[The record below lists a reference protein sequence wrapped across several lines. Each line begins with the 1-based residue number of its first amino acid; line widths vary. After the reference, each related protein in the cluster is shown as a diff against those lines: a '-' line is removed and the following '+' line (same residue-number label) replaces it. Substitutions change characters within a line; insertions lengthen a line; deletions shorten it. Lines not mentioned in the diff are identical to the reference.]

1 MASYSLLLLH
11 TSHCTEQYTWVRTWH
26 GSDHLWVRSHMGQW
40 KSKPWFSQ
48 QRDSFQHVTRSF
60 AQLNK
65 QSTQLTLWTF
75 FLFFSIFIF
84 CCNCVFVMFRH
95 RQWLKTGVYL
105 SKTPTSGKIKD
116 SYATNSFAEK
126 RKMPERISCT
136 KQRGT
141 CRLSVR
147 QRRKRRGRRWDEDI
161 WSSTVT
167 PGGMKWKETVPSAL
181 VSHHHNRDVLS
192 LKAHNNNKMPVCV
205 RLCKMHLF
213 VCEQVYFPQPNIT
226 HAPGEI
232 KVAETASKAVCT
244 CTFAWVRFVHMPV
257 GFVFFFNFIYYVCP
271 SIAASAA
278 DIPKTEDVVHHWFLS
293 VHLTHT
299 FICLVFFFPLIAHY
313 YCFVCGWCWQMFCS
327 TKLGHWLA
335 AGQIVKKEEKEKKR
349 KRDRVREKK
358 EDGRKTW
365 K

>member
-1 MASYSLLLLH
+1 M
-11 TSHCTEQYTWVRTWH
+11 TWVRSFMGQIPH
-26 GSDHLWVRSHMGQW
+26 GSVEIKAMIQPTEGLVST
-40 KSKPWFSQ
+40 
-48 QRDSFQHVTRSF
+48 HVTRSF

-65 QSTQLTLWTF
+65 QSTQLTLCTF
-75 FLFFSIFIF
+75 FLLFFSIFIF

-116 SYATNSFAEK
+116 SYATNSFLEIAEK

-167 PGGMKWKETVPSAL
+167 PGGMNWKETAL

-192 LKAHNNNKMPVCV
+192 LKAHNNYNKMPVCV

-257 GFVFFFNFIYYVCP
+257 GFVFFNFIYYVCP
-271 SIAASAA
+271 SITASAT

-299 FICLVFFFPLIAHY
+299 FICLVFFFPWLHIITAL
-313 YCFVCGWCWQMFCS
+313 FVADADKCS
-327 TKLGHWLA
+327 APLN
-335 AGQIVKKEEKEKKR
+335 
-349 KRDRVREKK
+349 
-358 EDGRKTW
+358 
-365 K
+365 